1 MGTRPG
7 YSIILILLFN
17 KIIPMNKNC
26 SQSSIH
32 FILHLNLS
40 PGLPQRFVPRSKIK
54 HNTML
59 GKRLLARYEVHFI
72 FITSTLDW
80 FYAWIRRIPSPLRT
94 FSRMKI
100 EYFIS
105 FDPSWL
111 LVLLLLALLLWST
124 FHWLKVHSVSQCVY
138 NGVESRTWPT
148 QELLSFSVRV
158 VK

>member
-17 KIIPMNKNC
+17 KIIPMNKNY
-26 SQSSIH
+26 SQSSMH

-40 PGLPQRFVPRSKIK
+40 PGLPQRYVPRSKIK

-80 FYAWIRRIPSPLRT
+80 FDAWIRRIPSPLRT

-105 FDPSWL
+105 FDPSW
-111 LVLLLLALLLWST
+111 SCCC
-124 FHWLKVHSVSQCVY
+124 WLYYYDLHFIGLRFTQSV
-138 NGVESRTWPT
+138 NAFTMESNPGPGQPRNCCPS
-148 QELLSFSVRV
+148 LFG
-158 VK
+158 